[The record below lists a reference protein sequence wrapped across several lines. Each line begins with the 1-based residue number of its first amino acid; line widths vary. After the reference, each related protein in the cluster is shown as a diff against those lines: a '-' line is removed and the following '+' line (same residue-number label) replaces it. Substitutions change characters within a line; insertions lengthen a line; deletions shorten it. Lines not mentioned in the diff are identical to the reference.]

1 MAFVTLNNFDVEHA
15 SSMLVYENFMP
26 EIQHING
33 KGCIDK
39 YTKTSDVESV
49 TYIDIMRVLPY
60 APRFRKLGASTNGNF
75 HNVKNEGGYGNAP
88 QSVHYTVPVDLIYDE
103 GVQISSPQIYSNPIA
118 LKAVVLAQIVK
129 TASFCVNIITYA
141 KQIEAFF
148 RQGDN
153 FDKALAGTTGALVG
167 TDIKADEIANALY
180 AYDPTVL
187 ATDPTSATSAFVNAN
202 ASLNDG
208 VVEIGALTVPSD
220 ERQAFITPKFDAIM
234 KTQYRQNASEAAAR
248 INSNGY
254 IDPYSALESNRVDS
268 RTGICGMYDGV
279 DMFMFNKSTRD
290 WVYIALGV
298 KGTADDDAE
307 DLVAVRAILDKLNA
321 FIVYG
326 AGTCRGIV
334 GPNVLANQNP
344 FFGGVYILPQMKV
357 GVEVLHGGTIK
368 MIYDAG
374 AGLLGALDGDDIA
387 LVINTIAFTP
397 INGVNVT
404 GGSIA
409 GFNTGATN

>member
-1 MAFVTLNNFDVEHA
+1 MAFVAINDFDVEHA

-60 APRFRKLGASTNGNF
+60 APRFRKLGASTNGTF
-75 HNVKNEGGYGNAP
+75 HNQKNEGGYANAP
-88 QSVHYTVPVDLIYDE
+88 QSTHYTVPVDLIYDE

-141 KQIEAFF
+141 KQIEGFF

-153 FDKALAGTTGALVG
+153 FDKALAGTAGAIVG
-167 TDIKADEIANALY
+167 TDISADEIANALY
-180 AYDPTVL
+180 GYDPTVL

-298 KGTADDDAE
+298 KGTANDGAGN
-307 DLVAVRAILDKLNA
+307 LPAVRAILDKLNA

-374 AGLLGALDGDDIA
+374 ASLADAIDADDIA
-387 LVINTIAFTP
+387 LVMNTIAFTP
-397 INGVNVT
+397 INGVDVT
-404 GGSIA
+404 GASIS
-409 GFNTGATN
+409 GFNTGTTN